1 VRGLRGGL
9 RQYDRKRDFAR
20 TPEPPARAP
29 LRRRTRP
36 SAELAYVVQQHAAR
50 RLHYDFR
57 LELDGVLKSWAVP
70 KGPSLRPADKRMAVE
85 TEDHPLEYARFEGT
99 IPKGEYGAGR
109 VVIWDRGSWQPIG
122 DPHAG
127 LRKGHLEFLL
137 RGDKFTGRWH
147 LIRMRPRPSDR
158 GKKTWL
164 LIKGKDAAARKP
176 AASTSAARVRLPARL
191 EPQLATLVDAAPEG
205 AEWLHEIKLDG
216 YRVLARIER
225 GKVRLLSRSG
235 QDWTSRMK
243 PVADALPGLK
253 VSSAVLDGEVVVL
266 DAEGR
271 SRFQLLQNALQKQ
284 GAKLHYY
291 VFDLLHLEGADL
303 RQEPLWSRKQALREL
318 FTRVSRSET
327 LHYCDHIEGDGR
339 AVLAEACRMG
349 AEGIVSKLSAAPY
362 QSGRTRSWLKVK
374 CGMRQEFVIV
384 GFTPPGGSRV
394 GLGAL
399 LLGVRDD
406 AGELRYCGKVGTG
419 FSHELLGRLR
429 KQLGALEQAT
439 PAVKDPP
446 RMKGAHWVKPKLVG
460 EVSFTEWTNDGRIRH
475 PTFVGLRTDKPASAI
490 RVERPAAPAERSEV
504 AGVRLSHPD
513 RVYFPDL
520 GITKSELAQYY
531 ETMAE
536 RAVPAIANRPLSL
549 VRCPDGIEK
558 PCFFQ
563 KHLGRGVS
571 DKVGRVVIEKGE
583 SPYAVVEDL
592 AGIISLVQFGVIEF
606 HVWGSRADRIESP
619 DLLVFDLDP
628 DPSLPWRPLADTAR
642 VLRELL
648 KDLGLVPFLRGT
660 GGKGLHVVAPI
671 QRRPSWEVVKSFTH
685 AVAARLVQEAP
696 DRYTTNISK
705 RQRQGKILLD
715 YLRNQRDATAI
726 ASYSVRRRPGAPVA
740 MPLDWDE
747 LESRTGPPVFG
758 LREAPARLALPDP
771 WRDFE
776 SSRRPLTAQAIRRAA
791 LER

>member
-1 VRGLRGGL
+1 
-9 RQYDRKRDFAR
+9 
-20 TPEPPARAP
+20 
-29 LRRRTRP
+29 
-36 SAELAYVVQQHAAR
+36 
-50 RLHYDFR
+50 
-57 LELDGVLKSWAVP
+57 
-70 KGPSLRPADKRMAVE
+70 
-85 TEDHPLEYARFEGT
+85 
-99 IPKGEYGAGR
+99 
-109 VVIWDRGSWQPIG
+109 
-122 DPHAG
+122 
-127 LRKGHLEFLL
+127 
-137 RGDKFTGRWH
+137 
-147 LIRMRPRPSDR
+147 
-158 GKKTWL
+158 
-164 LIKGKDAAARKP
+164 
-176 AASTSAARVRLPARL
+176 
-191 EPQLATLVDAAPEG
+191 
-205 AEWLHEIKLDG
+205 
-216 YRVLARIER
+216 
-225 GKVRLLSRSG
+225 
-235 QDWTSRMK
+235 
-243 PVADALPGLK
+243 
-253 VSSAVLDGEVVVL
+253 VLDGEVVVL

-284 GAKLHYY
+284 AAKLHYY

-303 RQEPLWSRKQALREL
+303 REEPLWSRKQALREL

-327 LHYCDHIEGDGR
+327 LHYCDHIEGDGK

-429 KQLGALEQAT
+429 KQLGALEQAK

-446 RMKGAHWVKPKLVG
+446 RMKDAHWVKPKLVG

-475 PTFVGLRTDKPASAI
+475 PTFLGLRTDKPASAI

-563 KHLGRGVS
+563 KHVGQGVS

-583 SPYAVVEDL
+583 SPYGVVQDL

-606 HVWGSRADRIESP
+606 HVWGARADRIESP

-648 KDLGLVPFLRGT
+648 KDLGLVAFLRGT

-685 AVAARLVQEAP
+685 AVATRLVQEAP

-705 RQRQGKILLD
+705 RQRHGKILLD

-771 WRDFE
+771 WKGFE
-776 SSRRPLTAQAIRRAA
+776 ASRRPLTAQTIRRAA
-791 LER
+791 LARS